1 MAWLH
6 AELARVRR
14 KGFAVNRE
22 RSERGLVAVG
32 VAVRAADGTAQAGL
46 SVSMPSVRY
55 DPHQLPSLVAT
66 LGAAARRLEADLAT
80 AR

>member
-1 MAWLH
+1 M
-6 AELARVRR
+6 
-14 KGFAVNRE
+14 NSE

-32 VAVRAADGTAQAGL
+32 VMVRGPDGTAQAGL

-55 DPHQLPSLVAT
+55 DRHQLPALAETLRAT
-66 LGAAARRLEADLAT
+66 ARCLEADLAA